1 MKQSSAL
8 KPPLLRELCGRSL
21 RPLRFKTCF
30 ARASIKISK
39 RRAQES
45 NPRRYFALS
54 RFSIYLVS
62 SVLPKTHS
70 RMPDQHFDIVVIGGG
85 IVGLSTAMQLRRTF
99 PKLRLLLVEKEDRVA
114 RHQSGHNSGVI
125 HSGIY
130 YKPGSLKAK
139 LCVEGAAAMVTFCRE
154 HAIPVEICGKII
166 VATTAEEIPRLRGLL
181 DRGQANGILGL
192 KLLDK
197 AQAVEIEP
205 HCGGMAWLHVPGTGI
220 TDYVAVCQK
229 YSELIVA
236 QGGTINTGTKVTSI
250 ARSNGET
257 VIETN
262 RGSLSTK
269 YLINCAGLHSDRVSR
284 MAGEKTE
291 VTIVPFR
298 GEYYDLV
305 AGREHLV
312 RNLLY
317 PVPDLRFPFLGVH
330 FTRRISGGVDAG
342 PNAVLAFKRE
352 GYRRTDFSLQD
363 AASTFAYSGFWHMAG
378 KYWRSGAGEFYRSF
392 HKPALVRALQTLV
405 PDVRGVDLVAD
416 GAGVRATAVS
426 RDGSLVDDFQFAC
439 SQNMLH
445 VWNVV
450 SPAATASLPIGREI
464 VTMAQRG
471 FGLESK

>member
-1 MKQSSAL
+1 
-8 KPPLLRELCGRSL
+8 
-21 RPLRFKTCF
+21 
-30 ARASIKISK
+30 
-39 RRAQES
+39 
-45 NPRRYFALS
+45 
-54 RFSIYLVS
+54 
-62 SVLPKTHS
+62 
-70 RMPDQHFDIVVIGGG
+70 MPDQRCDIVVIGGG
-85 IVGLSTAMQLRRTF
+85 IVGLSTAMQFCRRF

-139 LCVEGAAAMVTFCRE
+139 LCVEGAAAMVVFCRQ
-154 HAIPVEICGKII
+154 HGIPVEICGKII
-166 VATTAEEIPRLRGLL
+166 VATSAEEIPRLQGLL
-181 DRGQANGILGL
+181 ERGQANGITGL

-197 AQAVEIEP
+197 AQMREIEP
-205 HCGGMAWLHVPGTGI
+205 HCGGMGWLHVPGTGI

-229 YSELIVA
+229 YAELIGA
-236 QGGTINTGTKVTSI
+236 QGGTVLTGTEVTGV
-250 ARSNGET
+250 ARSDGET
-257 VIETN
+257 VVETN
-262 RGSLSTK
+262 RGSIGAK

-305 AGREHLV
+305 PEREHLV
-312 RNLLY
+312 RGLLY

-330 FTRRISGGVDAG
+330 FTRRVGGGVDAG

-363 AASTFAYSGFWHMAG
+363 AATTFGYSGFWHMAG

-392 HKPALVRALQTLV
+392 HKPAFVRALQTLL
-405 PDVRGVDLVAD
+405 PEIRSSDLVAD

-426 RDGSLVDDFQFAC
+426 PDGSLVDDFQFVC

-464 VTMAQRG
+464 VRMAQEG